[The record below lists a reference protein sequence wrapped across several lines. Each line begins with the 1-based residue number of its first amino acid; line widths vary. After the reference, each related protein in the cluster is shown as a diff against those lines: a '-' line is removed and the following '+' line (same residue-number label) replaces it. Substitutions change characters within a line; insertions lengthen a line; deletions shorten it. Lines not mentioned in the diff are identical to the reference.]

1 MQPEGKKVKE
11 TEVQTFR
18 ARSQS
23 TSRSSDAEQKSDQG
37 VSTVET
43 TTPDTQESIKVAAA
57 QDTTESLSE
66 DDRAKKALDILQQLS
81 REVRQDEEGNVVL
94 NPEQIHA
101 VETIDDLLVAPEA
114 PVGTA

>member
-1 MQPEGKKVKE
+1 MQPGEKKAQE

-37 VSTVET
+37 VSTVGT
-43 TTPDTQESIKVAAA
+43 TTPDTQESVKVAAA

-66 DDRAKKALDILQQLS
+66 DARAKKALDILQQLS
-81 REVRQDEEGNVVL
+81 REVKQDEG
-94 NPEQIHA
+94 
-101 VETIDDLLVAPEA
+101 
-114 PVGTA
+114 

>member
-1 MQPEGKKVKE
+1 MTPVPPQAKKAKE

-23 TSRSSDAEQKSDQG
+23 TSHSSDTEQKSDQG

-57 QDTTESLSE
+57 QDTVESLSE
-66 DDRAKKALDILQQLS
+66 DARAKKVLDILQQLS
-81 REVRQDEEGNVVL
+81 REVKQDEG
-94 NPEQIHA
+94 
-101 VETIDDLLVAPEA
+101 
-114 PVGTA
+114 